1 MKKIILAIL
10 SCVMFGNAFAGRIIT
25 DSIKSKVLG
34 AQVKFNVYVPDG
46 FDKSGKQYPVVYL
59 LHGFSDDYRAWA
71 EKGQM
76 QTVVDELIETGE
88 VREMVI
94 FMPNAGGPDGS
105 LHGWRRK
112 YDIFS
117 ASSRYVLVLL
127 CHECVAG
134 E

>member
-34 AQVKFNVYVPDG
+34 AQVKYNVYVPDG

-71 EKGQM
+71 EKGQV

-88 VREMVI
+88 AREMVI
-94 FMPNAGGPDGS
+94 FMPN
-105 LHGWRRK
+105 
-112 YDIFS
+112 
-117 ASSRYVLVLL
+117 
-127 CHECVAG
+127 
-134 E
+134 